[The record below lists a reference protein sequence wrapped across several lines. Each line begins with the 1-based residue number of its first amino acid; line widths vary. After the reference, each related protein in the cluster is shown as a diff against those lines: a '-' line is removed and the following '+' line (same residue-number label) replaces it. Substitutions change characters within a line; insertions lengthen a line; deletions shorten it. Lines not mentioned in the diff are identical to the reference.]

1 PALFAGGTALSQL
14 WLYIVA
20 PCLGAAAAGLAERAG
35 VIGAGETVS
44 QPA

>member
-1 PALFAGGTALSQL
+1 MWRRAGGAALSQL

-20 PCLGAAAAGLAERAG
+20 PCLGAAATGLALRVG
-35 VIGAGETVS
+35 VIGSGEQAP